1 MTGHSAGSSFQRE
14 EPGVSALTLGH
25 LRDATATSL
34 LVARALTETA
44 RQENV
49 NEPLTFT
56 FFLALPSPRT

>member
-1 MTGHSAGSSFQRE
+1 MTGQSAGSSFQRE
-14 EPGVSALTLGH
+14 EPGVSALRSSAG
-25 LRDATATSL
+25 RNRN
-34 LVARALTETA
+34 VIVGGARALTETA

>member
-1 MTGHSAGSSFQRE
+1 MTGQSAGSSFQRE
-14 EPGVSALTLGH
+14 ESALRSSAG
-25 LRDATATSL
+25 RNRN
-34 LVARALTETA
+34 VIVGGARALTETA